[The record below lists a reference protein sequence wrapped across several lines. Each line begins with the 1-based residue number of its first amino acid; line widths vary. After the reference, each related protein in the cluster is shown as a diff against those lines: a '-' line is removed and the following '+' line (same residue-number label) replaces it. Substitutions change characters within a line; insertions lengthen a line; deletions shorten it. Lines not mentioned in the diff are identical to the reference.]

1 MGDGIIDE
9 YPFVDY
15 LGVSSN
21 DDLRWIDDVI
31 FFQTPW
37 FREI

>member
-15 LGVSSN
+15 VGVSSN
-21 DDLRWIDDVI
+21 DDLRWIDHVKGLE
-31 FFQTPW
+31 FALFQTP
-37 FREI
+37 